1 MQPDLKPQSP
11 QDSPQAGSVPPLVP
25 ASQPPVIGVPPPL
38 ATGSPPFMPPEPVHK
53 SGFGRQVLAFL
64 LSLCLGLFLA
74 DAVVSLADDSLI
86 LLFGLRVLAVVRGIV
101 FFFGLLVA
109 VVVYGL
115 MGLTPMIP
123 KRLFLPV
130 TLFNPL
136 GALAV
141 IPLAIYFYSRLQSLS
156 WVISLCQLIF
166 GLGILYWVQGG
177 FKLRWP
183 LVAESQ
189 LRSRSFSWLNLSGF
203 LALNL
208 FVVLPA
214 VVVYLA
220 VCAAL
225 AVGHFSEGFLALRPG
240 GFTVQVRR
248 YVRNDGKTIQLVPMA
263 HIGEADFYQ
272 KLSQSFPTN
281 AVVLMEG
288 VTDDSNLLT
297 NRITYKRMATLLGL
311 TEQHEEFHPVRAKL
325 VMADVDV
332 EQFTPNTIG
341 FLNLVMLI
349 HAKGLNVENVLK
361 VLQFSPPPHFE
372 EQLFDDLLGK
382 RNRHLLA
389 ELEARLSQPELII
402 VPWGVAHMPG
412 IAEGI
417 QASGFRLDETHEY
430 IVIRFRFAGNK
441 AKSAQKEATDS

>member
-1 MQPDLKPQSP
+1 MPSSP
-11 QDSPQAGSVPPLVP
+11 SE
-25 ASQPPVIGVPPPL
+25 SQPSVNGSPPPL
-38 ATGSPPFMPPEPVHK
+38 APCSPPLPPPKPARK

-64 LSLCLGLFLA
+64 LSLCLVLFLA
-74 DAVVSLADDSLI
+74 DAVVSLVDESLI
-86 LLFGLRVLAVVRGIV
+86 LLFDLRVLAVVRGTV
-101 FFFGLLVA
+101 FFFTLLMA

-130 TLFNPL
+130 VLFSPVTTL
-136 GALAV
+136 AL
-141 IPLAIYFYSRLQSLS
+141 IPLAIYFYGWFEQLI

-177 FKLRWP
+177 FRLRWP
-183 LVAESQ
+183 LVAESR
-189 LRSRSFSWLNLSGF
+189 LGSRGFSWLNLSGF
-203 LALNL
+203 LGLNL

-220 VCAAL
+220 VSASL
-225 AVGHFSEGFLALRPG
+225 AVGHFSRGFLALRPG
-240 GFTVQVRR
+240 GFTVQVRD
-248 YVRNDGKTIQLVPMA
+248 YVRDDGKRIQLVPMA
-263 HIGEADFYQ
+263 HVGEADFYQ

-288 VTDDSNLLT
+288 VTDNNNLLT
-297 NRITYKRMATLLGL
+297 NRITYTRMATSLGL
-311 TEQHEEFHPVRAKL
+311 TEQHEEFHPAKAEI

-332 EQFTPNTIG
+332 GQFTTNTIG

-349 HAKGLNVENVLK
+349 HMKGLNAENLLK
-361 VLQFSPPPHFE
+361 ALQFTPPPHFE

-382 RNRHLLA
+382 RNRHVVG
-389 ELEARLSQPELII
+389 EIRARLPQSARLI

-412 IAEGI
+412 IEAEI
-417 QASGFRLDETHEY
+417 QASGFRLDGSREY
-430 IVIRFRFAGNK
+430 AVIRFRFGGNK
-441 AKSAQKEATDS
+441 VKNAR

>member
-1 MQPDLKPQSP
+1 MPSSPPDFQPPVTVAP
-11 QDSPQAGSVPPLVP
+11 PPLVP
-25 ASQPPVIGVPPPL
+25 GPPPL
-38 ATGSPPFMPPEPVHK
+38 PPPEPAPK

-74 DAVVSLADDSLI
+74 DAFVSLVDESLI
-86 LLFGLRVLAVVRGIV
+86 LLFDLRVLTVVRGMV
-101 FFFGLLVA
+101 FFFSLLMA
-109 VVVYGL
+109 IVVYGL
-115 MGLTPMIP
+115 MGLTPLIP

-130 TLFNPL
+130 ALFNPV
-136 GALAV
+136 ATLAV
-141 IPLAIYFYSRLQSLS
+141 IPLAIYFYGWLEQLI
-156 WVISLCQLIF
+156 WVISLCQLMF
-166 GLGILYWVQGG
+166 GLGILYWFQEG

-183 LVAESQ
+183 LVTESR
-189 LRSRSFSWLNLSGF
+189 LGSRGFSWLNLSGF
-203 LALNL
+203 VGLNL

-220 VCAAL
+220 VCASL
-225 AVGHFSEGFLALRPG
+225 AVGHFSRGFLALRPG
-240 GFTVQVRR
+240 GFTVQVRD

-288 VTDDSNLLT
+288 VTDNNNLLT
-297 NRITYKRMATLLGL
+297 NRITYQRMATSLGL
-311 TEQHEEFHPVRAKL
+311 TEQHEEFHPAQAEI

-332 EQFTPNTIG
+332 GQFTTNTIS
-341 FLNLVMLI
+341 FLNLVMLV
-349 HAKGLNVENVLK
+349 HAKGLTAENVVK

-382 RNRHLLA
+382 RNQHVVGEIR
-389 ELEARLSQPELII
+389 ARLPQSGRLI

-412 IAEGI
+412 IESEI
-417 QASGFRLDETHEY
+417 QAAGFHLKQTQEY
-430 IVIRFRFAGNK
+430 TVIRFRYGGNK
-441 AKSAQKEATDS
+441 AKNPR

>member
-1 MQPDLKPQSP
+1 
-11 QDSPQAGSVPPLVP
+11 V
-25 ASQPPVIGVPPPL
+25 
-38 ATGSPPFMPPEPVHK
+38 
-53 SGFGRQVLAFL
+53 
-64 LSLCLGLFLA
+64 
-74 DAVVSLADDSLI
+74 DDSLI
-86 LLFGLRVLAVVRGIV
+86 LLFDLRVLTVVRGIV
-101 FFFGLLVA
+101 FFFALLVA

-123 KRLFLPV
+123 KRLFLPL

-136 GALAV
+136 AALAV
-141 IPLAIYFYSRLQSLS
+141 IPLAIYFYSRLQPIS

-166 GLGILYWVQGG
+166 GLGVLYWVQGG

-183 LVAESQ
+183 LVAESR
-189 LRSRSFSWLNLSGF
+189 LRSRGFSWLNLSGF

-214 VVVYLA
+214 VAVYLA

-240 GFTVQVRR
+240 GFTVQVRK
-248 YVRNDGKTIQLVPMA
+248 YIRNDGKTIQLVPMA

-272 KLSQSFPTN
+272 RLSQSFPTN

-382 RNRHLLA
+382 RNRHLLD
-389 ELEARLSQPELII
+389 ELQARLSQPEQII

-441 AKSAQKEATDS
+441 AKSARKQATDS

>member
-1 MQPDLKPQSP
+1 MPSSPPDFQPPLTVAP
-11 QDSPQAGSVPPLVP
+11 PPLVP
-25 ASQPPVIGVPPPL
+25 GPPPL
-38 ATGSPPFMPPEPVHK
+38 PPPEPARK

-74 DAVVSLADDSLI
+74 DAFVSLVDEALI
-86 LLFGLRVLAVVRGIV
+86 LLFDLRVLTVVRGMV
-101 FFFGLLVA
+101 FFFSLLMA
-109 VVVYGL
+109 IVVYGL
-115 MGLTPMIP
+115 MGLTPLIP

-130 TLFNPL
+130 ALFNPV
-136 GALAV
+136 ATLAV
-141 IPLAIYFYSRLQSLS
+141 IPLAIYFYGWLEQLI
-156 WVISLCQLIF
+156 WVISLCQLMF

-183 LVAESQ
+183 LVTESR
-189 LRSRSFSWLNLSGF
+189 LGSRGFSWLNLSGF
-203 LALNL
+203 VGLNL

-220 VCAAL
+220 VCASL
-225 AVGHFSEGFLALRPG
+225 AVGHFSRGFLALRPG
-240 GFTVQVRR
+240 GFTVQVRD

-288 VTDDSNLLT
+288 VTDNNNLLT
-297 NRITYKRMATLLGL
+297 NRITYQRMATSLGL
-311 TEQHEEFHPVRAKL
+311 TEQHEEFHPAQAEI

-332 EQFTPNTIG
+332 GQFTTNTIS
-341 FLNLVMLI
+341 FLNLVMLV
-349 HAKGLNVENVLK
+349 HAKGLTAENVVK

-382 RNRHLLA
+382 RNQHVVGEIR
-389 ELEARLSQPELII
+389 ARLPQSGRLI

-412 IAEGI
+412 IESEI
-417 QASGFRLDETHEY
+417 QAAGFHLKQTQEY
-430 IVIRFRFAGNK
+430 TVIRFRYGGNK
-441 AKSAQKEATDS
+441 AKNGR

>member
-1 MQPDLKPQSP
+1 MPSSPPDFQPPVTVAP
-11 QDSPQAGSVPPLVP
+11 PPLVP
-25 ASQPPVIGVPPPL
+25 GPPPL
-38 ATGSPPFMPPEPVHK
+38 PPPEPAPK

-64 LSLCLGLFLA
+64 LSLSLGLFLA
-74 DAVVSLADDSLI
+74 DAFVSLVDESLI
-86 LLFGLRVLAVVRGIV
+86 LLFDLRVLTVVRGMV
-101 FFFGLLVA
+101 FFFSLLMA
-109 VVVYGL
+109 IVVYGL
-115 MGLTPMIP
+115 MGLTPLIP

-130 TLFNPL
+130 ALFNPV
-136 GALAV
+136 ATLAV
-141 IPLAIYFYSRLQSLS
+141 IPLAIYFYGWLEQLI
-156 WVISLCQLIF
+156 WVISLCQLMF

-183 LVAESQ
+183 LVAESR
-189 LRSRSFSWLNLSGF
+189 LGSRGFSWLNLSGF
-203 LALNL
+203 VGLNL

-220 VCAAL
+220 VCASL
-225 AVGHFSEGFLALRPG
+225 AVGHFSRGFLALRPG
-240 GFTVQVRR
+240 GFTVQVRD

-288 VTDDSNLLT
+288 VTDSNNLLT
-297 NRITYKRMATLLGL
+297 NRITYQRMATSLGL
-311 TEQHEEFHPVRAKL
+311 TEQHEEFHPAQAEI

-332 EQFTPNTIG
+332 GQFTTNTIS
-341 FLNLVMLI
+341 FLNLVMLV
-349 HAKGLNVENVLK
+349 HAKGLTAENVVK

-382 RNRHLLA
+382 RNQHVVGEIR
-389 ELEARLSQPELII
+389 ARLPQSGRLI

-412 IAEGI
+412 IESEI
-417 QASGFRLDETHEY
+417 QAAGFHLKQTQEY
-430 IVIRFRFAGNK
+430 TVIRFRYGGNK
-441 AKSAQKEATDS
+441 AKNPR

>member
-1 MQPDLKPQSP
+1 
-11 QDSPQAGSVPPLVP
+11 LVP
-25 ASQPPVIGVPPPL
+25 GPPPQ
-38 ATGSPPFMPPEPVHK
+38 PPPEPARK

-64 LSLCLGLFLA
+64 LSLSLGLFLA
-74 DAVVSLADDSLI
+74 DAFVSLVDESLI
-86 LLFGLRVLAVVRGIV
+86 LLFDLRVLTVVRGMI
-101 FFFGLLVA
+101 FFFSLLMA
-109 VVVYGL
+109 IVVYGL
-115 MGLTPMIP
+115 MGLTPLIP

-130 TLFNPL
+130 ALFNPV
-136 GALAV
+136 ATLAV
-141 IPLAIYFYSRLQSLS
+141 IPLAIYFYGWLEQLI
-156 WVISLCQLIF
+156 WVISLCQLMF

-183 LVAESQ
+183 LVTESR
-189 LRSRSFSWLNLSGF
+189 LGSRGFSWLNLSGF
-203 LALNL
+203 VGLNL

-220 VCAAL
+220 VCASL
-225 AVGHFSEGFLALRPG
+225 AVGHFSRGFLSLRPG
-240 GFTVQVRR
+240 GFTVQVRD

-288 VTDDSNLLT
+288 VTDNNNLLT
-297 NRITYKRMATLLGL
+297 NRITYQRMATSLGL
-311 TEQHEEFHPVRAKL
+311 TEQHEEFHPAQAEI

-332 EQFTPNTIG
+332 GQFTTNTIG
-341 FLNLVMLI
+341 FLNLVMLV
-349 HAKGLNVENVLK
+349 HAKGLTAENVVK

-382 RNRHLLA
+382 RNQHVVGEIR
-389 ELEARLSQPELII
+389 ARLPQSGRLI

-412 IAEGI
+412 IEAEI
-417 QASGFRLDETHEY
+417 QASGFHVAGTREY
-430 IVIRFRFAGNK
+430 TVIRFRAARNPATSVSKAGAGN
-441 AKSAQKEATDS
+441 QKP

>member
-1 MQPDLKPQSP
+1 MQPDQKPQSP

-25 ASQPPVIGVPPPL
+25 ASQPPVIGASPPL
-38 ATGSPPFMPPEPVHK
+38 AVGSAPPLPPEPARK
-53 SGFGRQVLAFL
+53 SSPMQQVLVIL

-86 LLFGLRVLAVVRGIV
+86 LLFGAHLLTTVRGIV
-101 FFFGLLVA
+101 WLLAMLLA

-115 MGLTPMIP
+115 MALTPMIP
-123 KRLFLPV
+123 KRLFLSV

-136 GALAV
+136 ATLAV
-141 IPLAIYFYSRLQSLS
+141 IPLAIYFYSRLQPIC

-166 GLGILYWVQGG
+166 GLGILYLVQGG

-183 LVAESQ
+183 LVAESR
-189 LRSRSFSWLNLSGF
+189 LRSQGFSWLNLSGF

-208 FVVLPA
+208 FVMLPA

-240 GFTVQVRR
+240 GFTVQVRK

-288 VTDDSNLLT
+288 VTDNSNLLT
-297 NRITYKRMATLLGL
+297 NRITYKRMATSLGL
-311 TEQHEEFHPVRAKL
+311 TEQHEEFHPVQAKL

-382 RNRHLLA
+382 RNRHLLD
-389 ELEARLSQPELII
+389 ELQVRLSQPEQII

-412 IAEGI
+412 IAEAI

-430 IVIRFRFAGNK
+430 IVIRFRFAGDK
-441 AKSAQKEATDS
+441 AKSARKEASDS

>member
-38 ATGSPPFMPPEPVHK
+38 ATGSPLLIPPGPVHK
-53 SGFGRQVLAFL
+53 SGRRRQVLAFL

-141 IPLAIYFYSRLQSLS
+141 IPLAIYFYGRLQPIS

-189 LRSRSFSWLNLSGF
+189 LRSQGFSWLNLSGF

-240 GFTVQVRR
+240 GFTVQVRK

-297 NRITYKRMATLLGL
+297 NRITYKRMATSLGL

-382 RNRHLLA
+382 RNRHLLN
-389 ELEARLSQPELII
+389 ELQARLSQPEQII

-412 IAEGI
+412 IAKAI
-417 QASGFRLDETHEY
+417 QASGFRLDGTHEY
-430 IVIRFRFAGNK
+430 TVIRFRFAGNK
-441 AKSAQKEATDS
+441 AKSARKEATDS